1 MGQKSLRIYGCGGAG
16 INLTTTFA
24 LDESDS
30 SQYAVVK
37 PVFVDTSLS
46 NLDSNISKDQCFIL
60 PDVDG
65 SGKVR
70 RENHRQIS
78 ESVKGLLSQ
87 FEPLDFNI
95 IVFSGSGGSGS
106 VIGPLIARELLDQ
119 EASFLCIVVGST
131 ESVITC
137 ENTLNTLKSLD
148 AISKRAELPI
158 TIFYRGN
165 NPETKRSI
173 IDNVLKQTIAR
184 LMALNSGNNSELD
197 TRDIS
202 TWLYYNRHSN
212 VPAQISELTI
222 LEDSVG
228 VEGVN
233 EPISIASLMNNPDT
247 PIPQAG
253 ADYHCT
259 GYIKGNGKKET
270 LPDMHFIIS
279 TGGIKRI
286 YESLSETRERYLKA
300 SKKRNM
306 SRNDMVADGDNLSED
321 DLVL

>member
-1 MGQKSLRIYGCGGAG
+1 MGQKNLRIYGCGGAG

-24 LDESDS
+24 LETSESPV
-30 SQYAVVK
+30 YAVVN

-70 RENHRQIS
+70 RENHRAIS
-78 ESVKGLLSQ
+78 ESVKGLLSTH
-87 FEPLDFNI
+87 EPLDFNI
-95 IVFSGSGGSGS
+95 VVFSGSGGSGS
-106 VIGPLIARELLDQ
+106 VIGPLIARELLDK
-119 EASFLCIVVGST
+119 EVPFICIVVGST

-165 NPETKRSI
+165 DGDTKRSTVDKSI
-173 IDNVLKQTIAR
+173 KDTIVR
-184 LMALNSGNNSELD
+184 LMALTSGNNAELD
-197 TRDIS
+197 SRDIS
-202 TWLYYNRHSN
+202 TWLYYNRHSD
-212 VPAQISELTI
+212 VSPQISELSIIDNSTI
-222 LEDSVG
+222 

-233 EPISIASLMNNPDT
+233 DPISIASLLNDPDT
-247 PIPQAG
+247 PLPQAG

-259 GYIKGNGKKET
+259 GYIKGGKKET

-279 TGGIKRI
+279 TSGIKHA
-286 YESLSETRERYLKA
+286 YESLTETRERYLKA
-300 SKKRNM
+300 AKKRNTG
-306 SRNDMVADGDNLSED
+306 RNDLVSADDEVGDD